1 MARKIVIFQNF
12 ENLSIF
18 KFAYFFWLLNT
29 NQFYYCFILDI
40 TCTLVSAIELVSVW
54 FRLDRM
60 SISVSIVK
68 HTISFYNNHVFAL
81 FPWQPIPVILHTNIV
96 FMQ

>member
-12 ENLSIF
+12 KNLSIF
-18 KFAYFFWLLNT
+18 KFAYFYRLSNS
-29 NQFYYCFILDI
+29 NRFYNCLMLDI
-40 TCTLVSAIELVSVW
+40 TCSLVPAMERVSIW
-54 FRLDRM
+54 FILDSM

-81 FPWQPIPVILHTNIV
+81 FPWQPIPVIFHINILL
-96 FMQ
+96 MQ